1 MEAAIYARV
10 STERQ
15 DLQQTIES
23 QIAILTAWVRQQG
36 YHLAEEH
43 HYCDRGYSGARLNR
57 PALDRL
63 RDDAQAGAF
72 GLVAIL
78 TPDRLARKYAYQALL
93 LDELR
98 RSGCQVVFV
107 QHPISDDPNDQLLLQ
122 IQAAVAEYERA
133 VLGERFR
140 RGKLHKARTGQYV
153 ANVAP
158 YGYRYVPKQDGCPG
172 HLVIDEAEAAIV
184 RMLYRWLVDEQL
196 TVRQVLK
203 RLQAGPWRPRSG
215 KPYWAASV
223 VHHILSDP
231 VYTGTAYV
239 NRYDYVPA
247 VKPRR
252 PESPRSGSPTCKRR
266 RPPEDWIAI
275 PVPAIIDPA
284 TADQAQA
291 QRARNAVLSYR
302 HNQKHDYLLRCLLTC
317 GNCSLAMHG
326 VTYPATGQQPARSY
340 YRCGGRDPVLRGQ
353 GRICPRHPIRCADI
367 DRAVWDHVVALL
379 NDPAR
384 LLAQFQHQAQL
395 ATEGDSQERAEAQQL
410 AARLERLGRE
420 ERRLLD
426 GYQAGIIT
434 LAELA
439 ERRQQVARHRQAVE
453 EQREQ
458 QARLRRERAQAQAVL
473 TELTAFCERIQ
484 QRLAAAT
491 VADQQAMLQL
501 LIERIIVHEDTLE
514 IRHVIPLH
522 SAPGEPARPAP
533 PIPGLRSDGMRP
545 TEGSLLGREPAIRR
559 PAVRPHYPCKLGS
572 QQRFDDSPAP
582 AAVNPKHGQLGGHH
596 GPQPGSPLLLAPAG
610 LVHVDY
616 VRLLDRGPGFL
627 HDER

>member
-23 QIAILTAWVRQQG
+23 QIAILTTWVQQQG

-43 HYCDRGYSGARLNR
+43 RYCDRGYSGARLNR

-72 GLVAIL
+72 SLVAIL

-107 QHPISDDPNDQLLLQ
+107 QHPISDNPNDQLLLQ

-140 RGKLHKARTGQYV
+140 RGKLHKARAGQYV

-184 RMLYRWLVDEQL
+184 RLLYRWLVDEQL
-196 TVRQVLK
+196 TVRQILK
-203 RLQAGPWRPRSG
+203 RLPAGPWRPRSG
-215 KPYWAASV
+215 KPYWSASV

-231 VYTGTAYV
+231 VYSGTAYV

-266 RPPEDWIAI
+266 RPAEDWIAI

-317 GNCSLAMHG
+317 GSCGLAMHG

-340 YRCGGRDPVLRGQ
+340 YRCSGRDPVLRGQ
-353 GRICPRHPIRCADI
+353 GRIGPRHPMRCADI

-458 QARLRRERAQAQAVL
+458 QARVRRERAQAQAVL

-491 VADQQAMLQL
+491 FADQQAILQL

-514 IRHVIPLH
+514 IRHVIPLR
-522 SAPGEPARPAP
+522 SAPGEPVRPAP

-545 TEGSLLGREPAIRR
+545 T
-559 PAVRPHYPCKLGS
+559 
-572 QQRFDDSPAP
+572 
-582 AAVNPKHGQLGGHH
+582 
-596 GPQPGSPLLLAPAG
+596 
-610 LVHVDY
+610 
-616 VRLLDRGPGFL
+616 
-627 HDER
+627 

>member
-23 QIAILTAWVRQQG
+23 QIAILTAWIRQQG
-36 YHLAEEH
+36 YHLADEH
-43 HYCDRGYSGARLNR
+43 HYCDRGYSGARLDR

-107 QHPISDDPNDQLLLQ
+107 QHPISDNPNDQLLLQ

-140 RGKLHKARTGQYV
+140 RGKLHQARTGQYV

-172 HLVIDEAEAAIV
+172 HLVLDEAEAAIV

-215 KPYWAASV
+215 KPYWSASV

-291 QRARNAVLSYR
+291 QRARNAVLSFR

-317 GNCSLAMHG
+317 GSCGLAMHG

-340 YRCGGRDPVLRGQ
+340 YRCSGRDPVLRGQ

-384 LLAQFQHQAQL
+384 LLAQFRHQAQL

-439 ERRQQVARHRQAVE
+439 ERRQQIARHRQAVE

-491 VADQQAMLQL
+491 FADQQAILQL

-514 IRHVIPLH
+514 IRHVIPLR
-522 SAPGEPARPAP
+522 SAPGEPVRPAP

-545 TEGSLLGREPAIRR
+545 IQGPLLGREP
-559 PAVRPHYPCKLGS
+559 V
-572 QQRFDDSPAP
+572 
-582 AAVNPKHGQLGGHH
+582 VGG
-596 GPQPGSPLLLAPAG
+596 PP
-610 LVHVDY
+610 V
-616 VRLLDRGPGFL
+616 
-627 HDER
+627 